1 MIEIIPNWHP
11 IFVHFTLALW
21 TIAIGLFLLAIGWK
35 NNRLRAQWLL
45 VARWNMWLGALFALA
60 TAVAGWLAYNSVAH
74 DAPSHAAMTEHRNWA
89 LATLAVMLPLSAWS
103 AWRYRRVPEPGFGFA
118 VLLVIGLGLLG
129 ATGWRGG
136 ELVYRY
142 GLGVMSLPAA
152 EGEGHDHAHAEGE
165 SHAHE
170 EPTEP
175 APSATND
182 SPSPEKT
189 TQPGKVHVHKDGKA
203 HEH

>member
-1 MIEIIPNWHP
+1 VIEIIPNWHP

-21 TIAIGLFLLAIGWK
+21 TVASGFFLLAIGWK
-35 NNRLRAQWLL
+35 KNRLRAQWLL

-74 DAPSHAAMTEHRNWA
+74 DAPSHAAMIEHRNWA
-89 LATLAVMLPLSAWS
+89 LVTLAVMLPLSAWS
-103 AWRYRRVPEPGFGFA
+103 AWRHRRVPEPGAGFA

-129 ATGWRGG
+129 ATGWHGG

-142 GLGVMSLPAA
+142 GLGVLSLPAA
-152 EGEGHDHAHAEGE
+152 EGEGHDHVHADGE
-165 SHAHE
+165 MHE
-170 EPTEP
+170 HESTAESPPARSETLP
-175 APSATND
+175 APTAES
-182 SPSPEKT
+182 SQKKT
-189 TQPGKVHVHKDGKA
+189 HVHKDGSA